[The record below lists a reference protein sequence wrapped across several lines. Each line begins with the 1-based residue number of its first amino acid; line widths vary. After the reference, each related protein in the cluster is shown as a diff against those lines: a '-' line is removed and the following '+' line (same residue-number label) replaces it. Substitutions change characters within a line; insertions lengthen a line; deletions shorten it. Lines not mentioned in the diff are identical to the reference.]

1 LLLLRNASRK
11 ANKAASKWDCV
22 AMSDSP
28 YLCSLCRGKQGLA
41 VSPHRTMVVRD
52 IISEHMCRFQGNM
65 N

>member
-28 YLCSLCRGKQGLA
+28 YLCSFPLPGQRGTGGVA
-41 VSPHRTMVVRD
+41 SPDDGYKEYD
-52 IISEHMCRFQGNM
+52 I
-65 N
+65 